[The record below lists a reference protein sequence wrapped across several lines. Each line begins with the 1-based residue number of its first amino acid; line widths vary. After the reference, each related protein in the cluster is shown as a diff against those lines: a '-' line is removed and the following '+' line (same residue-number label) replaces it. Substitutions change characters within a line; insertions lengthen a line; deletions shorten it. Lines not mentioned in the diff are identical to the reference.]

1 MTKAVPLWD
10 DPPGSRPKRGR
21 TRRAAERTVKA
32 WRSTQ
37 KLEDAD
43 VLAVSL
49 LYTAADVLDRTV
61 SDADESNYTTAL
73 VLGRVTDVVRFVH
86 DRVAGDADGPTLA
99 DMLAGMDDAAHAGPP
114 D

>member
-1 MTKAVPLWD
+1 MPTPTN
-10 DPPGSRPKRGR
+10 R
-21 TRRAAERTVKA
+21 TTRA
-32 WRSTQ
+32 
-37 KLEDAD
+37 
-43 VLAVSL
+43 
-49 LYTAADVLDRTV
+49 
-61 SDADESNYTTAL
+61 AL